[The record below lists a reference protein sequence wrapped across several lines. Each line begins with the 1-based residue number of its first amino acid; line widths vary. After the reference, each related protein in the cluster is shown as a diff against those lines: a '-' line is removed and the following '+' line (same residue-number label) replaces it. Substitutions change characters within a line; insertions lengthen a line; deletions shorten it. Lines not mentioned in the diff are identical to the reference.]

1 MCMDLKLTLLSKLAD
16 MMNRIRAFLPLIIMT
31 VMAFSCTT
39 LNTLTHD
46 QKNEGWQLLFD
57 GKTTNGWHNYGGR
70 PAGSAWKVADGAL
83 YLDTSSRVKGSIVG
97 GGNLVSDVEY
107 EDFHLKLEWKI
118 APKGNSGIMFYVVED
133 PAKYSEPYM
142 TGPEMQVLD
151 NNGHPDGKYTKHR
164 AGDLYDLLSCTRET
178 VKPVGEWN
186 LAEIK
191 CEKGKLDMYLNGT
204 NVVSTILWDDAWK
217 KMVDGSKF
225 KGWKGFG
232 AYKKGRISLQDHGD
246 MVSFRNIMIKKL

>member
-1 MCMDLKLTLLSKLAD
+1 MLK
-16 MMNRIRAFLPLIIMT
+16 FLPGIFVVFIMMT
-31 VMAFSCTT
+31 LAISCTAPNK
-39 LNTLTHD
+39 LSES
-46 QKNEGWQLLFD
+46 QKKDGWELIFD
-57 GKTTNGWHNYGGR
+57 GKSTSGWHSYGGK

-83 YLDTSSRVKGSIVG
+83 YLDTSSRVKGNIVG
-97 GGNLVSDVEY
+97 GGNLVSEGEY

-118 APKGNSGIMFYVVED
+118 APKGNSGIMFFVQED
-133 PAKYSEPYM
+133 PANFSEPYM

-151 NNGHPDGKYTKHR
+151 NDGHPDGKYTKHR
-164 AGDLYDLLSCTRET
+164 AGDLYDLLSCSKET

-204 NVVSTILWDDAWK
+204 NVVSTTMWDDAWN
-217 KMVDGSKF
+217 KMVEGSKF

-232 AYKKGRISLQDHGD
+232 AYKKGKISLQDHGD
-246 MVSFRNIMIKKL
+246 KVSYRNIMIRRL

>member
-1 MCMDLKLTLLSKLAD
+1 MLKTKPGILAV
-16 MMNRIRAFLPLIIMT
+16 FIM
-31 VMAFSCTT
+31 MAFGISCTT
-39 LNTLTHD
+39 PNKLSET
-46 QKNEGWQLLFD
+46 QKQDGWELLFD
-57 GKTTNGWHNYGGR
+57 GQSTRGWHNYGDK
-70 PAGSAWKVADGAL
+70 PAGSAWKVADGVL
-83 YLDTSSRVKGSIVG
+83 FLDTSSRMKGSIVG
-97 GGNLVSDVEY
+97 GGNLVSDREY

-118 APKGNSGIMFYVVED
+118 APKGNSGIMFYVHED
-133 PAKYSEPYM
+133 AAMYSEPYM

-151 NNGHPDGKYTKHR
+151 NEGHPDGKYTKHR

-204 NVVSTILWDDAWK
+204 LVISTTVWDDAWK
-217 KMVDGSKF
+217 KMVEASKF

-232 AYKKGRISLQDHGD
+232 AYKKGKISLQDHGD
-246 MVSFRNIMIKKL
+246 KVSYRNIMIKKL